1 MKTLHRL
8 RRPENLPLLL
18 LLLVVFLANS
28 ATLTA
33 QGDVARLRVGHFLEG
48 TDPELLDFFLDG
60 EPFAE
65 KYALGEVSEAV
76 RLSPGEHTVTVGP
89 AGGGAPI
96 LSQNVRVSADSTYDF
111 FVARSP
117 EDEVEGF
124 LLSAL
129 LGPPHPERYPAFRLL
144 HASAE
149 LGRVYFSLY
158 PPGAED
164 TISFGRD
171 DRWYPEWNYVLRPE
185 GRNEFWLNPLP
196 LRGND
201 QTRFTHQFCA
211 YDVVTVVLTGSL
223 DAGDVRVWVIDDR
236 DTNEQRPAI
245 SMRRTGEDD
254 GALRGIHMV
263 PDDLYHDEVS
273 TLIETPGVG
282 PLLSSEFRHVAPARY
297 DYKGRTKIVIST
309 RIGNDDV
316 QRLEDTIT
324 VNTDTL
330 YSIYALGSVRDT
342 TVRGLVLTTWLDARP
357 PVGEAWVR
365 VLHAQPGIG
374 PIDVEILHG
383 DHTLQRLQNFPFAE
397 TTDYFPAPPA
407 SAIITVRLY
416 RRGEETPYFETR
428 GVLPGDSLYTIIASG
443 IETRNN
449 LGVNLMNDLR
459 DPSWRQPM
467 TLFEGSSSVPVAGE
481 HFSSL
486 QVYPNPL
493 KGHGVIEG
501 EVKQSGP
508 LQLELYDTRGR
519 FLRLLSE
526 EQRYEGRL
534 RIGFDVSDLASGFY
548 QLILRDSDGGVVG
561 TQGIRLL
568 GRE

>member
-8 RRPENLPLLL
+8 RRPEHLPLLL

-96 LSQNVRVSADSTYDF
+96 LRQNVHVSADSTYDF

-117 EDEVEGF
+117 EDKVEGF

-129 LGPPHPERYPAFRLL
+129 LGPPYPGWKPSFRLL

-149 LGRVYFSLY
+149 LGRVYFVFY
-158 PPGAED
+158 EAWD
-164 TISFGRD
+164 TIGFGRD
-171 DRWYPEWNYVLRPE
+171 DRWYAGWNYVDALAG
-185 GRNEFWLNPLP
+185 GRNQFELFHLP
-196 LRGND
+196 ARQND
-201 QTRFTHQFCA
+201 PTSFTHQFWN
-211 YDVVTVVLTGSL
+211 YEVVTVVLTGSL

-254 GALRGIHMV
+254 GALRGINMV
-263 PDDLYHDEVS
+263 PDILDREGRITIAPFRSSDFRGRV
-273 TLIETPGVG
+273 PGIG
-282 PLLSSEFRHVAPARY
+282 Y
-297 DYKGRTKIVIST
+297 DYKGRTRIAIIT
-309 RIGNDDV
+309 RIGND
-316 QRLEDTIT
+316 RLQVVADTIT

-330 YSIYALGSVRDT
+330 YSIYALGSARDT
-342 TVRGLVLTTWLDARP
+342 TVRGLVLTNWLDARP

-374 PIDVEILHG
+374 PIDMEIFYE
-383 DHTLQRLQNFPFAE
+383 DNTSRPLQNIPFAE
-397 TTDYFPAPPA
+397 ATDYFSAPPG
-407 SAIITVRLY
+407 AISLKLY
-416 RRGEETPYFETR
+416 RRGEETPYLETR
-428 GVLPGDSLYTIIASG
+428 GALPGDSLYTIIASG

-449 LGVNLMNDLR
+449 LGVNLINDLR
-459 DPSWRQPM
+459 DPVGFEPM

-481 HFSSL
+481 HLSSL

>member
-18 LLLVVFLANS
+18 LLVVVFLANS

-48 TDPELLDFFLDG
+48 SDPELLDFFLDE
-60 EPFAE
+60 EPLAE

-117 EDEVEGF
+117 EDKVEGF

-129 LGPPHPERYPAFRLL
+129 LGPPHPGRQPSFRLL

-149 LGRVYFSLY
+149 LGRVYFVFY
-158 PPGAED
+158 EAWD
-164 TISFGRD
+164 TIGFGRD
-171 DRWYPEWNYVLRPE
+171 DQWYAGWNYVDALVP
-185 GRNEFWLNPLP
+185 GRNQFELFHLP
-196 LRGND
+196 ARQND
-201 QTRFTHQFCA
+201 PTSFTHQFWN
-211 YDVVTVVLTGSL
+211 YEVVTVVLTGSL

-254 GALRGIHMV
+254 GALRGINMV
-263 PDDLYHDEVS
+263 PDILDREGRTSITPIRSSDFRGRVPGIYH
-273 TLIETPGVG
+273 
-282 PLLSSEFRHVAPARY
+282 
-297 DYKGRTKIVIST
+297 DYKGRTRISIST
-309 RIGNDDV
+309 KIGNDDYLLV
-316 QRLEDTIT
+316 FEDTIT

-330 YSIYALGSVRDT
+330 YSIYALGSARDT
-342 TVRGLVLTTWLDARP
+342 TVRGLVLTNWLDARP

-374 PIDVEILHG
+374 PIDVEIFYEDNTSHP
-383 DHTLQRLQNFPFAE
+383 LQNIPFAE
-397 TTDYFPAPPA
+397 ATDYFPAPPG
-407 SAIITVRLY
+407 AISLKLY
-416 RRGEETPYFETR
+416 RRGEETPYLETR
-428 GVLPGDSLYTIIASG
+428 GALPGDSLYTLIASG

-449 LGVNLMNDLR
+449 LGVNLINDLR
-459 DPSWRQPM
+459 RPVGFEPM

-548 QLILRDSDGGVVG
+548 QLILRNSDGGVVG

>member
-8 RRPENLPLLL
+8 RRPEHLPLLL

-48 TDPELLDFFLDG
+48 SDPELLDFFLDG
-60 EPFAE
+60 EPLAE

-76 RLSPGEHTVTVGP
+76 RLPPGEHTVTVGP

-117 EDEVEGF
+117 EDKVEGF

-129 LGPPHPERYPAFRLL
+129 LGPPYPGWKPSFRLL

-149 LGRVYFSLY
+149 LGRVYFVFY
-158 PPGAED
+158 EAWD
-164 TISFGRD
+164 TIGFGRD
-171 DRWYPEWNYVLRPE
+171 DRWYAGWNYVNFLTG
-185 GRNEFWLNPLP
+185 GRNQFELFHLP
-196 LRGND
+196 ARQND
-201 QTRFTHQFCA
+201 PTSFTHQFWN
-211 YDVVTVVLTGSL
+211 YEVVTVVLTGSL

-254 GALRGIHMV
+254 GALRRINMV
-263 PDDLYHDEVS
+263 PDILGHEGRI
-273 TLIETPGVG
+273 TIAPF
-282 PLLSSEFRHVAPARY
+282 LSSGFRGRVPGIHH
-297 DYKGRTKIVIST
+297 DYKGRTRIAIIT

-316 QRLEDTIT
+316 QVLHDTIT

-330 YSIYALGSVRDT
+330 YSIYALGSARDT
-342 TVRGLVLTTWLDARP
+342 TVRGLVLTNWLDARP

-374 PIDVEILHG
+374 PIDMEIFYEDNTSHP
-383 DHTLQRLQNFPFAE
+383 LQNIPFAE
-397 TTDYFPAPPA
+397 ATDYFSAPPG
-407 SAIITVRLY
+407 AISLKLY
-416 RRGEETPYFETR
+416 RRGEETPYLETR
-428 GVLPGDSLYTIIASG
+428 GALPGDSLYTLIASG

-449 LGVNLMNDLR
+449 LGVNLINDLR
-459 DPSWRQPM
+459 DPVGFEPM

-481 HFSSL
+481 HLSSL

-493 KGHGVIEG
+493 KGRGVIEG

>member
-8 RRPENLPLLL
+8 RRPEHLPLLL

-96 LSQNVRVSADSTYDF
+96 LSRNVRVSADSTYDF

-117 EDEVEGF
+117 EDKVEGF

-129 LGPPHPERYPAFRLL
+129 LGPPYPGWKPSFRLL
-144 HASAE
+144 HASAK
-149 LGRVYFSLY
+149 LGRVYFFSR
-158 PPGAED
+158 EVWD
-164 TISFGRD
+164 TIGFGRD
-171 DRWYPEWNYVLRPE
+171 DRWYVGWNYVNVLTG
-185 GRNEFWLNPLP
+185 GRNQFWLFPSP
-196 LRGND
+196 ARQND
-201 QTRFTHQFCA
+201 PTRFTHQFWD
-211 YDVVTVVLTGSL
+211 YEVVTVVLSWSL

-245 SMRRTGEDD
+245 SMRRAGEDD
-254 GALRGIHMV
+254 GALRGISMV
-263 PDDLYHDEVS
+263 PDILDREGL
-273 TLIETPGVG
+273 TLIETPGVS
-282 PLLSSEFRHVAPARY
+282 PQLSYEFRWVIPVRH
-297 DYKGRTKIVIST
+297 DFKGRTKITIST
-309 RIGNDDV
+309 IIGNDRSLAFV
-316 QRLEDTIT
+316 DTIT
-324 VNTDTL
+324 INTDTL
-330 YSIYALGSVRDT
+330 YSIYALGSARDT

-374 PIDVEILHG
+374 PIDMEIFYEDNTSHP
-383 DHTLQRLQNFPFAE
+383 LQNIPFAE
-397 TTDYFPAPPA
+397 ATDYFSAPPG
-407 SAIITVRLY
+407 AINVKLY
-416 RRGEETPYFETR
+416 RRGEETPYLETR
-428 GVLPGDSLYTIIASG
+428 GALPGDSLYTIIASG

-449 LGVNLMNDLR
+449 LGVNLINDLR
-459 DPSWRQPM
+459 DPVGFEPM

-481 HFSSL
+481 HLSSL